1 MPSESPEQPTQP
13 ASSASPQLAQ
23 QSQSDGS
30 LRTQLVRFIA
40 VGVVCAVIDYG
51 TTLLLDYVLGVPRGW
66 AKAVGWVAGT
76 TTAFVMIANCPIYS
90 PTSAKA
96 TVAVAILYLSTFAVQ
111 NILYKVVPMPLHS
124 FELPKFV
131 VDTISFVIAQGVATV
146 TNFVMQRAFIFKQR

>member
-13 ASSASPQLAQ
+13 ASPQ
-23 QSQSDGS
+23 QSQPDGS

-76 TTAFVMIANCPIYS
+76 TSAYFMNAKWTFNS
-90 PTSAKA
+90 KTSAKA
-96 TVAVAILYLSTFAVQ
+96 
-111 NILYKVVPMPLHS
+111 
-124 FELPKFV
+124 
-131 VDTISFVIAQGVATV
+131 
-146 TNFVMQRAFIFKQR
+146 